1 MREVCL
7 PAEAGS
13 RGTRSAALRVQE
25 MVASVAECATGL
37 GSLPSTKA
45 QVTVAMTRLEAI

>member
-25 MVASVAECATGL
+25 MVTSVAECATGL
-37 GSLPSTKA
+37 DPSLDKA